1 MFDVNKFYDE
11 LGEKA
16 NSQSF
21 DENLD
26 MALSVCMIELCNYKD
41 HCDANNTDAKKFEIC
56 IEAFTSVMYSRFDL
70 DKIKCD
76 EYIEKCNSL
85 LEELQQEEPELF
97 DECVNITC
105 EIMHTLAYIS
115 TRDNRNISAILKLLF
130 ESSEFY
136 LQRNNV
142 CENEEEYEEKIV
154 EIGSQIKAL
163 NVSSL
168 TRIHNAFGKTGK

>member
-1 MFDVNKFYDE
+1 MFDIDKFYDE
-11 LGEKA
+11 LAEKV

-56 IEAFTSVMYSRFDL
+56 FEAFTSVLLNRFDL
-70 DKIKCD
+70 NKIKCD
-76 EYIEKCNSL
+76 EYIGKCNAL
-85 LEELQQEEPELF
+85 LEELQEEEPDLF

-115 TRDNRNISAILKLLF
+115 TQDNRNVSAVLKLLF
-130 ESSEFY
+130 DSAEFY
-136 LQRNNV
+136 LQKNNV
-142 CENEEEYEEKIV
+142 SGNASEYEKKISDIV
-154 EIGSQIKAL
+154 EHIKNL

-168 TRIHNAFGKTGK
+168 TRIHKAFGKNGN